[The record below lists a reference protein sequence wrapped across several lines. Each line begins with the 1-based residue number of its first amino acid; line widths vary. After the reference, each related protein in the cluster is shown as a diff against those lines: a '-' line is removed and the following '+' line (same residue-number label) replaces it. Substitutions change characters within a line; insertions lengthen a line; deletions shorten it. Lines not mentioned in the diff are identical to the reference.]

1 MRQLCWAM
9 MFVAT
14 SIPAYSGEASDAV
27 RYFYDNP
34 DAAFEA
40 DGKRIA
46 DPMLEVI
53 KANAAKND
61 EPCIDFSPVMD
72 AQDWDEKEVK
82 DSLKLSEAVDAQTAI
97 VTATFKLFGE
107 DRSLEWALFKV
118 DGVWK
123 VTDIASKTGEW
134 AVSGFECSN

>member
-1 MRQLCWAM
+1 LA
-9 MFVAT
+9 F
-14 SIPAYSGEASDAV
+14 PAYSGEAADAV

-34 DAAFEA
+34 DAAFEV

-53 KANAAKND
+53 KANAANSE

-72 AQDWDEKEVK
+72 AQDWDDKEVK
-82 DSLKLSEAVDAQTAI
+82 DSLKLTEVVDEQTAI
-97 VTATFKLFGE
+97 VTATFKLFGQE
-107 DRSLEWALFKV
+107 RSLDWAMFKL

-123 VTDIASKTGEW
+123 VTDISSKTGEW
-134 AVSGFECSN
+134 ALSTFECAQ

>member
-1 MRQLCWAM
+1 MRLICLLLISA
-9 MFVAT
+9 A
-14 SIPAYSGEASDAV
+14 SCLPAFAGEAADAV
-27 RYFYDNP
+27 RYFYDHP
-34 DAAFEA
+34 DAAFEV

-53 KANAAKND
+53 KANAANND

-82 DSLKLSEAVDAQTAI
+82 DSLKLTEAMDEQTAI

-107 DRSLEWALFKV
+107 ERSLDWSMLKAG
-118 DGVWK
+118 GVWK
-123 VTDIASKTGEW
+123 VSDIASKTGEW
-134 AVSGFECSN
+134 VVSGFECAQ